1 MGRGEP
7 AIFLHAADISG
18 WTWRKVIPKL
28 AEHITCYNI
37 DMPGFDHS
45 DVPPRKYSIED
56 FTQSVVD
63 VMDSAGLKLTNIIAD
78 HTGSMVA
85 VDLAGTHPHRV
96 GKMVLDGLPYWDAEG
111 GRAYFENSFVPRH
124 TDLTSYD
131 IHVEPMLTWEEA
143 VARHPSNA
151 NREIWAKREE
161 IKRKSRLWTRLCQ
174 EANTG
179 YDVVEA
185 GAKVRAPTLLIYG
198 QSDMVR
204 FSGEQA
210 RAPAPEAIKG
220 SVLRVFPGAPGSAHQ
235 HDPEE
240 FTRQAL
246 DFLLEHP

>member
-1 MGRGEP
+1 
-7 AIFLHAADISG
+7 
-18 WTWRKVIPKL
+18 
-28 AEHITCYNI
+28 
-37 DMPGFDHS
+37 MPGFDHS
-45 DVPPRKYSIED
+45 DVPPRKYSIQD
-56 FTQSVVD
+56 FTQSIVD
-63 VMDSAGLKLTNIIAD
+63 LMDSAGLQLTNIIAD

-85 VDLAGTHPHRV
+85 VDLASTHPDRV

-131 IHVEPMLTWEEA
+131 IAVEPMLTWEAA

-179 YDVVEA
+179 YDMVEA
-185 GAKVRAPTLLIYG
+185 GPKVRAPTLVIYG
-198 QSDMVR
+198 QSDVVR
-204 FSGEQA
+204 FSGE
-210 RAPAPEAIKG
+210 RAPAPEGIKG
-220 SVLRVFPGAPGSAHQ
+220 CVLRVFPGVPGSAHQ

-246 DFLLEHP
+246 DFLLEHPLPPASFGWR